1 MSATRSGVHGPLP
14 KWSADALRL
23 MVNDLD
29 LQVLALRAQGLQFSD
44 IDRRMSQSA
53 SSTCSRL
60 GRLRRRLRVLTTDE
74 VIAVVRSAGILPDVE
89 NVRHE

>member
-1 MSATRSGVHGPLP
+1 MSTPGYNKYDYLP

-23 MVNDLD
+23 MVDDLD

-60 GRLRRRLRVLTTDE
+60 SRLRRRLRVYTNRE
-74 VIAVVRSAGILPDVE
+74 AIEVVRAAGLLPDPLT
-89 NVRHE
+89 RGSK